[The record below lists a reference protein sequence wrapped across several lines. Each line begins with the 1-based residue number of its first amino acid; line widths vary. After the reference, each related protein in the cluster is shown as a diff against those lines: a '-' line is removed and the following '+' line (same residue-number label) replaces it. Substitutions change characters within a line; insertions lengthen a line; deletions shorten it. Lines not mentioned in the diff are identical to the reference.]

1 MDSFTKLFSDM
12 VKSGVTPQRM
22 LNTAKNPTPTP
33 AATDSATAS
42 ASKNPQITPEM
53 QDQIKGIGLLL
64 AAAMRKSLALL
75 QEEQQERD
83 FIEEEVKPEY
93 KEEKLKEV
101 EQKFLQKRTTLI
113 EELLQAL
120 AVILAFLNILPG
132 HEKFSTA
139 IESNIQALTETI
151 RMIVYTT
158 SPATKSTIDSTA
170 ETTALVAQK
179 KGDVTHFRGT
189 RPIFGGGEKGRME
202 TTKDNGSQV
211 HLNGNFDATGI
222 DFVIEKVAE
231 NPSERKVTVICD
243 AKFLPIIKNL
253 GEKLAREKGYQP
265 ENIHFKIKDDKTG
278 EIPENTSFTYAQLSS
293 AIEEDKKKAQETA
306 AVTAAEKTA
315 TLTAALEP
323 NNAEDPVFMPTSTP
337 QQRLDALAME
347 PPGLQRDAKLTSLA
361 ATPEHT
367 VTVLAQATMT
377 GNTEIYDSLLKQ
389 TLDQPAEGLLT
400 TFQRLNEAT
409 AYMHPPTAWTDS
421 ERSEAQKLLE
431 SVPKSPQNDTSKS
444 FVADFQANP
453 ILNSNP
459 LIMSSVK
466 DYEEARLDHNQAHDK
481 LLSEIN
487 DNDTSKDLWNQTAK
501 NPETPQETKD
511 AMLRIKENKAQV
523 GDHGLVIGALSK
535 TANDMMKPQTTITPL
550 ANKLVAHQQ
559 SLEAVNISKK
569 NLSKCA
575 KRCTNDLKNPELLP
589 PMQKCKKDLASELLT
604 QSPGK
609 AAQLMHLANK
619 KGDETTLQ
627 LFVNPATV
635 LGTEKSNYAFEILDE
650 YNDGDDAKQH
660 LVSLGHDSPA
670 TSAPTMQPNPNN

>member
-33 AATDSATAS
+33 ETTDSETTTTDSPTTSAAT
-42 ASKNPQITPEM
+42 NPQITPEM

-113 EELLQAL
+113 EELMQAL

-158 SPATKSTIDSTA
+158 PPATKSTIDSTA

-179 KGDVTHFRGT
+179 KGDVTHFRGN

-231 NPSERKVTVICD
+231 NPSERKVTIICD
-243 AKFLPIIKNL
+243 AKFLPITKSL

-278 EIPENTSFTYAQLSS
+278 EIPKNTSFTYAQLSS

-306 AVTAAEKTA
+306 AVTAAEKT
-315 TLTAALEP
+315 TILTAELEQV
-323 NNAEDPVFMPTSTP
+323 NATDPVFIPTSTP

-347 PPGLQRDAKLTSLA
+347 PPGLQRDAKLTSLVA
-361 ATPEHT
+361 KPEYT
-367 VTVLAQATMT
+367 ATVLVEAKKSE
-377 GNTEIYDSLLKQ
+377 NKEVYNSLMEKI
-389 TLDQPAEGLLT
+389 LDQPPVGLL
-400 TFQRLNEAT
+400 AT
-409 AYMHPPTAWTDS
+409 LQKLDDS
-421 ERSEAQKLLE
+421 E
-431 SVPKSPQNDTSKS
+431 
-444 FVADFQANP
+444 
-453 ILNSNP
+453 
-459 LIMSSVK
+459 
-466 DYEEARLDHNQAHDK
+466 
-481 LLSEIN
+481 
-487 DNDTSKDLWNQTAK
+487 
-501 NPETPQETKD
+501 
-511 AMLRIKENKAQV
+511 
-523 GDHGLVIGALSK
+523 
-535 TANDMMKPQTTITPL
+535 
-550 ANKLVAHQQ
+550 
-559 SLEAVNISKK
+559 
-569 NLSKCA
+569 
-575 KRCTNDLKNPELLP
+575 
-589 PMQKCKKDLASELLT
+589 CKKDVTSRLLT
-604 QSPGK
+604 QSPRK
-609 AAQLMHLANK
+609 TAQLMNLANK

-627 LFVNPATV
+627 LFANPATV

-650 YNDGDDAKQH
+650 YNNGDDVKQH
-660 LVSLGHDSPA
+660 LVSLGHDSLA
-670 TSAPTMQPNPNN
+670 TSAPTMQPNN